1 MQLRLS
7 AFAADV
13 VVAMTAEALIGVFA
27 PASEVVVIEP
37 DILNLNSGIDPRCK
51 SMNSYKIC
59 TDEVSLYYRHEE
71 MRYTWQ
77 KGLAVF
83 Q

>member
-1 MQLRLS
+1 MQIRLS
-7 AFAADV
+7 AFAAEV
-13 VVAMTAEALIGVFA
+13 VVAMTAEALIGAFS
-27 PASEVVVIEP
+27 PASEDVVIEP

-59 TDEVSLYYRHEE
+59 TDEVSLYFRHEE